1 MSDASGREKESGAVC
16 RDGPRPTVGPC
27 PASHPRLPTPSPP
40 LSSAGVLPTLV
51 LGIGNILL
59 SDEGV
64 GVRVIEAMAGL
75 DVPPGVELVDGGTS
89 GADLVDLI
97 ADRRK
102 LIVVDA
108 MDAGAEPGTVFRLG
122 PDDLAPDEGEPIS
135 LHQLGLV
142 ESLLIARC
150 LKCPPQE
157 VVIFGVQPKAIR
169 PGLELTSELAAVVPQ
184 VIRAVLEELGTPGPY
199 P

>member
-1 MSDASGREKESGAVC
+1 MSENEKGSGVVC
-16 RDGPRPTVGPC
+16 RDGRRPTVGSC
-27 PASHPRLPTPSPP
+27 PASHTSLPAPS
-40 LSSAGVLPTLV
+40 LSTLV

-64 GVRVIEAMAGL
+64 GVRAIEAMARL
-75 DVPPGVELVDGGTS
+75 DLPPGVELVDGGTS

-102 LIVVDA
+102 VIVVDA
-108 MDAGAEPGTVFRLG
+108 IDAGAEPGTLFRLG
-122 PDDLAPDEGEPIS
+122 PDDLVPDEGQPIS

-150 LKCPPQE
+150 LRCSPRE
-157 VVIFGVQPKAIR
+157 VVIFGVQPKRIA
-169 PGLELTSELAAVVPQ
+169 PGLDLTSEVAAVVPQ
-184 VIRAVLEELGTPGPY
+184 VIRAVLAEIGSPGPY